1 MRISDWSSDVCSS
14 DLFLMQSELSQA
26 PSRAQRDMPY
36 RDLDVDAGVE
46 HMQLMGVRY
55 YLARTPEAQA
65 AAEANPALTEIATD
79 GPWVV
84 YEVADADLVAALDPE
99 PVVTTA
105 AGPQDAWHGRW
116 EQRRVGKACG
126 GTCSS
131 RRAP

>member
-65 AAEANPALTEIATD
+65 AAEANPDLTEKI
-79 GPWVV
+79 
-84 YEVADADLVAALDPE
+84 
-99 PVVTTA
+99 
-105 AGPQDAWHGRW
+105 GRASCR
-116 EQRRVGKACG
+116 ERVGQDVEISGVAVEIK
-126 GTCSS
+126 TKTS
-131 RRAP
+131 